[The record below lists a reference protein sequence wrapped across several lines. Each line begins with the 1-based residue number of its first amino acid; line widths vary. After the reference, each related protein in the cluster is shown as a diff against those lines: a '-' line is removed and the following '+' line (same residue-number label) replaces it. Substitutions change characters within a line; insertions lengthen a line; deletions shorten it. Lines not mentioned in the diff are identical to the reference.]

1 MGYESVGSVDKCM
14 HVYAA
19 CIKMQHPKTRKP
31 VMLFSYI
38 YLLPGWPVYDLYST
52 QHLECIPDSTYVYKN
67 YREQEQYLFVYD
79 AFASESLKEKDR
91 SLNSKL
97 TDAPVQ

>member
-1 MGYESVGSVDKCM
+1 M
-14 HVYAA
+14 
-19 CIKMQHPKTRKP
+19 I
-31 VMLFSYI
+31 YI
-38 YLLPGWPVYDLYST
+38 APST
-52 QHLECIPDSTYVYKN
+52 SSAFPDSTYVYKN

-79 AFASESLKEKDR
+79 AFAKADAFKNRRPSESLKEKDR